1 MTEDVRGVL
10 VSLEQELRRGTI
22 VLCILSLLDRPRYGY
37 ALVEHLEKSG
47 MPVEPGTLY
56 PLLRRLEKQGLLTSE
71 WETSGPKPRKYYA
84 MSEAG
89 REVYRLLLSDWAD
102 MQAAVNELIR
112 EGENHEP

>member
-10 VSLEQELRRGTI
+10 ISLQQELRRGAI

-102 MQAAVNELIR
+102 MQAAVSNLIR
-112 EGENHEP
+112 EGKNHEL